1 MEYQVVIYETVSHKL
16 TVEANSPEE
25 ATDLA
30 YDLLSNQEDEYL
42 KENYDYYLEAEYAG
56 ESDIYE
62 LYVERK

>member
-25 ATDLA
+25 ATELA

-62 LYVERK
+62 L

>member
-16 TVEANSPEE
+16 TVEANSQEE
-25 ATDLA
+25 ATELA

-42 KENYDYYLEAEYAG
+42 KENYDYYIEAEYAG

>member
-25 ATDLA
+25 ATELA

-42 KENYDYYLEAEYAG
+42 KENYDYHLEAEYAG

>member
-62 LYVERK
+62 L